1 MPPMLGLGTN
11 LAVQRPAGISAGCPQ
26 LLSRIGRFDL
36 RGKVGWPIMAAGQLT
51 NFEHIVLGLICAA
64 PSSGYDLKR
73 TFAASPISIYQPS
86 SGTLYPALRRLER
99 KSLIRPQ
106 ADDCPPDGQ
115 ARHRR
120 VYEPTAQGQAA
131 HAGWVRA
138 PVRPATIARDLGLHL
153 VRFVMMEHLLPREE
167 VLGFLHS
174 LSDALTAFIAELEQY
189 TAATGFQE
197 RHPPLALDHGIAVYR
212 ASLNW
217 AGRTIATLSVA
228 PSPPAGSRSMSSP
241 TP

>member
-1 MPPMLGLGTN
+1 
-11 LAVQRPAGISAGCPQ
+11 
-26 LLSRIGRFDL
+26 
-36 RGKVGWPIMAAGQLT
+36 MAAGQLT

-99 KSLIRPQ
+99 KSLIRPR
-106 ADDCPPDGQ
+106 DEDRPPGGP
-115 ARHRR
+115 ARQRR
-120 VYEPTAQGQAA
+120 VYEPTPQGQAA
-131 HAGWVRA
+131 HAGWVRT
-138 PVRPATIARDLGLHL
+138 PVQPATIARDLGLHL

-174 LSDALTAFIAELEQY
+174 LSNALTAFLAELEQY
-189 TAATGFQE
+189 TAATGFQD
-197 RHPPLALDHGIAVYR
+197 RHPPLALDHGMAVHR
-212 ASLNW
+212 ASLSW
-217 AGRTIATLSVA
+217 AVHTIATLSAA
-228 PSPPAGSRSMSSP
+228 PSPPAGSRSTSLR